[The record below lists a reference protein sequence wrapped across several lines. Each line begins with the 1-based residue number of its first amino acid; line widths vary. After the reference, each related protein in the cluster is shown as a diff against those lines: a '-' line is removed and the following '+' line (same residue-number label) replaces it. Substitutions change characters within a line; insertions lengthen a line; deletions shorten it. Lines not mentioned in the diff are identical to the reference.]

1 MNRLQLNMR
10 LSADES
16 ARLDEGATRFRTTRS
31 GFVRRAIN
39 AALLQR
45 ALLAPPELEQL
56 DRLREQVRR
65 AGVNLNV
72 LLRNLHLYE
81 DGGMDSPPPH
91 DELKAAAGMLREA
104 SEAVTEFLARFP

>member
-16 ARLDEGATRFRTTRS
+16 ARLDEGAARFRTTRS
-31 GFVRRAIN
+31 GFIRRSIS
-39 AALLQR
+39 AALAQR
-45 ALLAPPELEQL
+45 PLFAPAELEEL
-56 DRLREQVRR
+56 ARLREQLRR

-81 DGGMDSPPPH
+81 DGVMDRPPPH
-91 DELKAAAGMLREA
+91 DELEAAANMLCEA
-104 SEAVTEFLARFP
+104 SKAVTEFLGRFR